1 MLAQVIEEV
10 DTRTG
15 SCGQEIFRK
24 TPVGEGGQGAGESW
38 EGWQT
43 VMYV

>member
-1 MLAQVIEEV
+1 MLVLVIEEV

-15 SCGQEIFRK
+15 SYGQEIFRK
-24 TPVGEGGQGAGESW
+24 TPVSEDGQGARESW

-43 VMYV
+43 VM